1 MLLYGVSQDKRMN
14 ILGKKKNLKYF
25 FNMIK
30 QNYNIPKIHIKW
42 EKKRLTLLHCPR
54 ENHEKLKNRI
64 SKCI

>member
-1 MLLYGVSQDKRMN
+1 
-14 ILGKKKNLKYF
+14 
-25 FNMIK
+25 MIK

-64 SKCI
+64 SKRI